1 MVVISITSG
10 PGMKIIMESHHT
22 IVELAN
28 KKIIQGRS
36 RLNLF
41 KFGLSLS
48 RLKQKHCGQKESN
61 DFFIFEGQIEKGGK
75 FEAWCR

>member
-1 MVVISITSG
+1 MVVISITS
-10 PGMKIIMESHHT
+10 GMKIIMESHHT

-48 RLKQKHCGQKESN
+48 LPFEAETLWPKKSN